1 MCRFLFL
8 VLFFSYN
15 FSLAAIPGL
24 SGHYNKALVFAQIN
38 AVTNFPL
45 PSEVKSCQTQILNMT
60 ADNQLTIFVG
70 FGYMDY
76 SPGQDFVDSATALYG
91 HGDVLDPDAFDA
103 FSNALMRSCSTGGF
117 SSKNQAFACGFK
129 KGSGGFTKTIK
140 NRFTGK
146 NTQVF
151 VKLAS
156 SAYTSNDQQNK
167 TTYADKQ
174 QQKSQNAHAQ
184 FLNALKS
191 YDAVLYLGHARSGG
205 GPDFYPPRLLK
216 SGHVDYGYYKANK
229 PGLKS
234 MLQSLKSGAGPD
246 LIGLLACKS
255 TGLFSSAVQKQS
267 SHSALITANSLF
279 DFDDLV
285 PTGFTVLEALI
296 SQRCNENFSNV
307 VENHLPSDLLTLSF

>member
-1 MCRFLFL
+1 
-8 VLFFSYN
+8 
-15 FSLAAIPGL
+15 
-24 SGHYNKALVFAQIN
+24 
-38 AVTNFPL
+38 
-45 PSEVKSCQTQILNMT
+45 MT

-70 FGYMDY
+70 FGYMDF
-76 SPGQDFVDSATALYG
+76 SAGQDFVDSATSLYNY
-91 HGDVLDPDAFDA
+91 GDVLDPDAYDA
-103 FSNALMRSCSTGGF
+103 FSKALVRGCSTGGL
-117 SSKNQAFACGFK
+117 SSKTQAFACGFK
-129 KGSGGFTKTIK
+129 KGNGGFTKTIK

-146 NTQVF
+146 NTQVI

-156 SAYTSNDQQNK
+156 SAYTSNDLQNK

-174 QQKSQNAHAQ
+174 QQKSQNTHAQ
-184 FLNALKS
+184 FLNALKT
-191 YDAVLYLGHARSGG
+191 YDAVIYLGHARSGG

-216 SGHVDYGYYKANK
+216 NGHVDYGYYKSNK
-229 PGLKS
+229 PGIKS
-234 MLQSLKSGAGPD
+234 MLQSLKSSAGPD

-255 TGLFSSAVQKQS
+255 TGLFSSSVQKYS

-307 VENHLPSDLLTLSF
+307 VESHLSGDLLSLVF

>member
-1 MCRFLFL
+1 MCRFLFS
-8 VLFFSYN
+8 VLFFSFN
-15 FSLAAIPGL
+15 VSLAAIPGL

-70 FGYMDY
+70 FGYMDF
-76 SPGQDFVDSATALYG
+76 SPGQDFVDSATALYS
-91 HGDVLDPDAFDA
+91 HGDVLDPDAYDA
-103 FSNALMRSCSTGGF
+103 FAKALVSSCSTGF

-129 KGSGGFTKTIK
+129 KGSGGFKKTIK

-146 NTQVF
+146 NTQVL

-156 SAYTSNDQQNK
+156 SAYSSNDYQNK
-167 TTYADKQ
+167 TTYAEKQ
-174 QQKSQNAHAQ
+174 QQKSQNTHAQ
-184 FLNALKS
+184 FLNALKT

-216 SGHVDYGYYKANK
+216 NGHVDYGYYKSNK
-229 PGLKS
+229 PGIKS
-234 MLQSLKSGAGPD
+234 MLQSLKGASGPD

-255 TGLFSSAVQKQS
+255 TGLFSASVQKYS
-267 SHSALITANSLF
+267 GHSALITADSLF

-307 VENHLPSDLLTLSF
+307 VENHLPGDLLTLIF